1 MLEQLGLIKYNKRFI
16 LDNNNININPIYS
29 PKSNKISNY
38 FNSNQKN
45 NNSNTRNKSKKE
57 RKNLSLNNNKK
68 NKKEYTKKIDEIFFN
83 NLKLFI
89 SEASHEIK
97 NNNNIKDSL
106 IKINHDIDEKKN
118 TGNNNFFMT
127 FGRPNN
133 YSKKTKKKKNSKN
146 EMNKNITKDIDNI
159 NNINKYFDID
169 REINKKKEKVKQ
181 LIINNDA
188 IMNKIKLV
196 KDEYNNNLKNRSEMD
211 KNFNNNLFNSKN
223 LKVDKNIVDND
234 ILSLKENIIE
244 LKNKLSI
251 INKEQSSLNLMLF
264 KEKIENDLN
273 KEDIIKM
280 NKLIGA
286 LNQDIENL
294 KNEIALIRNKNK
306 QLQLNQN
313 NNSSNDK

>member
-1 MLEQLGLIKYNKRFI
+1 MV
-16 LDNNNININPIYS
+16 
-29 PKSNKISNY
+29 
-38 FNSNQKN
+38 
-45 NNSNTRNKSKKE
+45 
-57 RKNLSLNNNKK
+57 
-68 NKKEYTKKIDEIFFN
+68 
-83 NLKLFI
+83 
-89 SEASHEIK
+89 
-97 NNNNIKDSL
+97 
-106 IKINHDIDEKKN
+106 
-118 TGNNNFFMT
+118 
-127 FGRPNN
+127 
-133 YSKKTKKKKNSKN
+133 
-146 EMNKNITKDIDNI
+146 
-159 NNINKYFDID
+159 NKYFDID